1 MVITAKPHD
10 HVTGNHKTTPLT
22 AGLKKKNGF
31 SGIKNAD
38 IEASTNLCIRWWK
51 EEPVSNSWFSC
62 RALLWL
68 KLESAFS
75 GQMSCASSGHWRLA
89 ALWVKKMVGRPNVS
103 TMADEHPFLHSS
115 GGQLHACAGDN
126 SVPTV
131 VITSNAP
138 DPRVCMYA
146 HACICACKQLNWI
159 IRCYSQCFP
168 FVSNRSWFDQYWKGA
183 PPTTSQWQSTQLRP
197 MCGQE
202 FQGMGQQRYMYFWWN
217 NGWRHTM
224 TRWSYGRCQL
234 AVLT

>member
-1 MVITAKPHD
+1 M
-10 HVTGNHKTTPLT
+10 
-22 AGLKKKNGF
+22 
-31 SGIKNAD
+31 
-38 IEASTNLCIRWWK
+38 R
-51 EEPVSNSWFSC
+51 
-62 RALLWL
+62 
-68 KLESAFS
+68 
-75 GQMSCASSGHWRLA
+75 CASSNHWRSAL
-89 ALWVKKMVGRPNVS
+89 LWVKKMVGRQNVS

-115 GGQLHACAGDN
+115 GGRLHACAGDN

-138 DPRVCMYA
+138 DPRVRMHA

-159 IRCYSQCFP
+159 IRCYSQCFS

-224 TRWSYGRCQL
+224 WTYFRTFWHPSRKVPRTPVHARLWPKAYKSACKGDGRCQL